1 LVHSG
6 GAELCVVQGGA
17 PPRCAEVRSR
27 DDFAGLAALQ
37 AGLAGCPQAADM
49 AAALVDWQ
57 RYRRNR
63 KLALYSFYGTAFA
76 GIPGKKAREA
86 LAVAQ
91 AAAAACGG

>member
-1 LVHSG
+1 
-6 GAELCVVQGGA
+6 
-17 PPRCAEVRSR
+17 
-27 DDFAGLAALQ
+27 LAALQ